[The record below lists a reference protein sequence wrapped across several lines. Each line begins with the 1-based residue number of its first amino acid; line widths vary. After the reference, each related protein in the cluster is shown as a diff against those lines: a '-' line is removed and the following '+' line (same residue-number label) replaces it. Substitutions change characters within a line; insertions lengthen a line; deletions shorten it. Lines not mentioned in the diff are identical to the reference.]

1 MSDELASM
9 IGRHDDLMALR
20 LAQREAHVLPSP
32 ELVDA
37 LSAGFGMRREDVV
50 AHFDESTRVL
60 VADRDRRR
68 RERAAFYR
76 VRRMI
81 WRGEL

>member
-1 MSDELASM
+1 MSDELAAM
-9 IGRHDDLMALR
+9 IGRHDELMELR
-20 LAQREAHVLPSP
+20 LAQREAHVLPSA

-37 LSAGFGMRREDVV
+37 LVVGFGIRREDVV

-81 WRGEL
+81 WNDEL